1 MRMNKDADQIIAP
14 EEPSPDAVE
23 VPVLEVFDGD
33 GFNGSP
39 LGEDRLART
48 QGTLLLDVSS

>member
-1 MRMNKDADQIIAP
+1 MNKDADLIIAP